1 MALKNFTLNEA
12 NRADIEAWLQDIS
25 DEVNALINELDDE
38 VDVAG
43 WLDCL
48 DDRIDSARLDISGR
62 IQDIANGS
70 IENEPE
76 DEDEDE

>member
-1 MALKNFTLNEA
+1 MALQNFTLNEV

-38 VDVAG
+38 VNVEG

-48 DDRIDSARLDISGR
+48 DDRINSARLDISAR
-62 IQDIANGS
+62 IQDIANGHVD
-70 IENEPE
+70 NEPE
-76 DEDEDE
+76 DEEEE

>member
-1 MALKNFTLNEA
+1 MALSNFTLNEV
-12 NRADIEAWLQDIS
+12 NRADAEAWLQDIA

-48 DDRIDSARLDISGR
+48 DDRIDSARLDLSGL
-62 IQDIANGS
+62 IQDIANGDRD
-70 IENEPE
+70 NEPDPDEE
-76 DEDEDE
+76 D